1 MATAGAESAVYD
13 CIVVNATDRRGSGGV
28 AIWHA
33 VALPVLCA
41 QTVTWRRVDNDT
53 ASDVTASSC
62 AVLAPLLRRIGCGG
76 NRQKVGYRSTSR
88 DARSE
93 ACSALKCSDLMQ
105 HLLASLPVAHTMKRN
120 RFHRNQNLR
129 PDSQNIVRH
138 FYDNLTT
145 MPKLRSTYDGR
156 LIYKTSEVGCRA
168 FLAPLTLTTG
178 LPDLPYFTG
187 DPVFQPRSPAFR
199 KEAARETESP
209 VLTID
214 RYR

>member
-1 MATAGAESAVYD
+1 MATPGAESAVYD

-33 VALPVLCA
+33 VALPVYCT
-41 QTVTWRRVDNDT
+41 QTATWRNVNTDA

-62 AVLAPLLRRIGCGG
+62 AVPPPLLRRICCGG

-88 DARSE
+88 DARSG
-93 ACSALKCSDLMQ
+93 ACSASKCSDLMQQ
-105 HLLASLPVAHTMKRN
+105 HLLASLPVAHTIKRN
-120 RFHRNQNLR
+120 RFYRNQNLR

-156 LIYKTSEVGCRA
+156 LIYKTC
-168 FLAPLTLTTG
+168 
-178 LPDLPYFTG
+178 
-187 DPVFQPRSPAFR
+187 
-199 KEAARETESP
+199 
-209 VLTID
+209 
-214 RYR
+214 